1 MTKTAMT
8 KSGLLHLV
16 LNLVLAA
23 GLLAL
28 TATGAFAQAAG
39 GAPGSGGDS
48 GGLPMPG
55 IGIGGGPQDDPATAE
70 KRKEIEQ
77 QYRDALRKQ
86 QNQAATSND
95 PWANMRG
102 ADETKP
108 KAAAKT
114 MHNKATHK
122 KKAVAQ

>member
-1 MTKTAMT
+1 MSKTAMT
-8 KSGLLHLV
+8 KSGLLPLA
-16 LNLVLAA
+16 LAA
-23 GLLAL
+23 GMLAL

-39 GAPGSGGDS
+39 GVPGGGDDN
-48 GGLPMPG
+48 GGFSMPG
-55 IGIGGGPQDDPATAE
+55 IGIGGGSQDDPATAE

-102 ADETKP
+102 LDEAKP

-114 MHNKATHK
+114 MHK
-122 KKAVAQ
+122 KKTMAQ

>member
-1 MTKTAMT
+1 MM
-8 KSGLLHLV
+8 KSGLLP
-16 LNLVLAA
+16 LVLAA
-23 GLLAL
+23 GVLAL

-39 GAPGSGGDS
+39 GPPGSGGDN
-48 GGLPMPG
+48 GGLSMPG
-55 IGIGGGPQDDPATAE
+55 IGIGGGGSQDDPATAE
-70 KRKEIEQ
+70 RRKEIEQ

-102 ADETKP
+102 ADDTKP

-114 MHNKATHK
+114 MHK
-122 KKAVAQ
+122 KKTVAQ